1 MIMRA
6 AAAWCLATHALALST
21 SPRRSVA
28 VRSSRRDFEDELRD
42 FHSKQAWAWSQQ
54 QRTPEEIV
62 DPPPRDESGDPL
74 FPGNYWEY
82 GEDAAPDGQ
91 FGRTRPQAESGGG
104 LDADTSLTLGGP
116 DADAS
121 FALPRVPNSV
131 NPRVVLGV
139 DEDAPMRQIRE
150 RFMHI
155 ARKCHPDT
163 VPPAHAREAARVY
176 SVALDAFM
184 QLTER
189 ARGAG

>member
-1 MIMRA
+1 MRA

-54 QRTPEEIV
+54 QRTREEIV

-91 FGRTRPQAESGGG
+91 FRRTRPQAESVAGS
-104 LDADTSLTLGGP
+104 DAERN
-116 DADAS
+116 
-121 FALPRVPNSV
+121 FALPRVPRSA

-139 DEDAPMRQIRE
+139 DEDAPMRQIRS
-150 RFMHI
+150 RFMDI
-155 ARKCHPDT
+155 ARQCHPDA

>member
-1 MIMRA
+1 MATRSRA
-6 AAAWCLATHALALST
+6 VSPALPEDKAEGANSLCCLSIG
-21 SPRRSVA
+21 RR
-28 VRSSRRDFEDELRD
+28 
-42 FHSKQAWAWSQQ
+42 
-54 QRTPEEIV
+54 
-62 DPPPRDESGDPL
+62 
-74 FPGNYWEY
+74 
-82 GEDAAPDGQ
+82 
-91 FGRTRPQAESGGG
+91 GGG